1 VTAHAIRARTI
12 ERNTNETRISVTL
25 DLDGAG
31 VVDVESGVPFL
42 DHMLSA
48 LGRHGQLDLRLRCVG
63 DVEIEPHHSVEDCGI
78 VVGQAIH
85 EALGDRKGIAR
96 YGYAYAPLDESLARA
111 VIDISGRPYFQWSG
125 EMTEPMIGADFAS
138 SLIEEFWRALAINA
152 GFTMHIDLL
161 RSRNAHHGAEAV
173 FKAGAL
179 AIHEATR
186 VNRST
191 LDVPST
197 KGVLG

>member
-1 VTAHAIRARTI
+1 MTTHAMRARTI
-12 ERNTNETRISVTL
+12 DRNTNETRISVTL
-25 DLDGAG
+25 DLDGSG
-31 VVDVESGVPFL
+31 TVDVESGVPFL

-48 LGRHGQLDLRLRCVG
+48 LGRHGQMDLRLRCVG

-78 VVGQAIH
+78 VIGQAIR

-96 YGYAYAPLDESLARA
+96 YGHAYAPLDESLARA
-111 VIDISGRPYFQWSG
+111 VIDVSGRPYFFWSG

-138 SLIEEFWRALAINA
+138 SLIEEFWRALATNA
-152 GFTMHIDLL
+152 GFTMHIDIL
-161 RSRNAHHGAEAV
+161 RTRNAHHAAEAV

-179 AIHEATR
+179 AIHNATR

-191 LDVPST
+191 MDIPST
-197 KGVLG
+197 KGVLA